1 MVLLNS
7 QTVNPTDFLN
17 IIENAKTGYLIIDA
31 NKIIQYLNKSASKML
46 NQKAETLLGKHFQT
60 PLGNALPSTIKIYLL
75 NKKIGVAKLSQ
86 SSIVWQN
93 REAVLLTIDDIS
105 KQVANNKFRDELIG
119 NVSHELRTPLTIIR
133 ESISQVQDGI
143 LGAINSEQKKFLE
156 MGLRHVDRLR
166 NIVNE
171 LLDLSKLEAGKIE
184 LHKTKTNMSKIV
196 QSAWDAF
203 IPLIEKQGL
212 ESRLFIPEKPV
223 FVYADSE
230 RVVQVLNNLIGNAL
244 KFTNKGHISIRMAGA
259 GETLSCTVEDTGCG
273 IAREDIPKIFN
284 KFQQFDT
291 RADQTIKGTGLGLAI
306 AKEIIEQHLG
316 NLRADSEINK
326 GTQFTFN
333 LPLYTPFTVLH
344 DRFQHRTKKS
354 SKPFIMYSVNC
365 DNFKKIKSLVGDSF
379 IESSLNHLKYSLS
392 ALPYTIESVM
402 PEDSDTFYFLED
414 RHPDDVIPNPQ
425 LFRLIKQAF
434 FKIDMDFELDLS
446 YRTALFPQNGTTLK
460 ELLDASRD
468 TLKSEVLERFEKQI
482 LCVDDMPELT
492 EELKTLLEDFGYRN
506 IDTVNSGEAALKYMN
521 ETLPDLIT
529 LDMMMP
535 GMSGYEVIGRL
546 KESHRTKD
554 IPVLIVSGY
563 DVETGQFNEYI
574 KEKAIITI
582 SKPAKP
588 NLLRKMVYYLL

>member
-1 MVLLNS
+1 MGQSHL

-17 IIENAKTGYLIIDA
+17 IIENARTGYLIIGDDKA
-31 NKIIQYLNKSASKML
+31 IQYLNPSAARML
-46 NQKAETLLGKHFQT
+46 NQSTDALIGKHFQT
-60 PLGNALPSTIKIYLL
+60 PMGNALPQTIKIYLPH
-75 NKKIGVAKLSQ
+75 KKIGVAKLSQ
-86 SSIVWQN
+86 STIIWQK
-93 REAVLLTIDDIS
+93 RKAILLTIDDIS

-133 ESISQVQDGI
+133 ESISQVEDGI
-143 LGAINSEQKKFLE
+143 LGAINAEQKKFLE
-156 MGLRHVDRLR
+156 MGMRHVDRLR

-184 LHKTKTNMSKIV
+184 LHKAKTNITQIV
-196 QSAWDAF
+196 RSAWDAF
-203 IPLIEKQGL
+203 IPLIEKQHL
-212 ESRLFIPEKPV
+212 ESKLLVPEKSI
-223 FVYADSE
+223 FVYADGE
-230 RVVQVLNNLIGNAL
+230 RVIQVLNNLIGNAL
-244 KFTNKGHISIRMAGA
+244 KFTQKGHISIQMTESGKS
-259 GETLSCTVEDTGCG
+259 LSCTVEDTGCG
-273 IAREDIPKIFN
+273 ISEEDLPKIFN

-306 AKEIIEQHLG
+306 AKEIMEQHLG
-316 NLRADSEINK
+316 NIHAESEK
-326 GTQFTFN
+326 GKGSRFIFD

-344 DRFQHRTKKS
+344 DRFQHRIKKS
-354 SKPFIMYSVNC
+354 SKPFILYSVQC
-365 DNFKKIKSLVGDSF
+365 DNLKKIKSLVGDSF
-379 IESSLNHLKYSLS
+379 IQSSLNNLKYNLAS
-392 ALPYTIESVM
+392 LPYTIESVM

-414 RHPDDVIPNPQ
+414 RHSNDVIPNPQ
-425 LFRLIKQAF
+425 LFRIIKQAF

-446 YRTALFPQNGTTLK
+446 YRTALFPQNGTTLQ
-460 ELLDASRD
+460 ELLDMSQD
-468 TLKSEVLERFEKQI
+468 TAKSEVLERFNKQI

-492 EELKTLLEDFGYRN
+492 EELKTLLEDFGYRK
-506 IDTVNSGEAALKYMN
+506 IHTVNSGEDALKYMR

-588 NLLRKMVYYLL
+588 DILRKMVYYLL